1 MRLWVPWGHRPCH
14 IHLCFCSSRMGRDL
28 SNGKRVFGTK
38 YEGVSENHLS
48 YLSAYL
54 CPILSKSSPS
64 HGPPTL
70 GFFFLTFFC
79 LTSFSHIQQG
89 TQTPQSFDGF
99 CLVSKLSWSMMDP
112 VTGSATQG
120 EFSETAQRHSA
131 SFHWDKAVKTSP
143 PCWTSPLLTMGENV
157 RRSSVE
163 TVWKKW
169 EVSNYTWPSCI
180 SAGQPA

>member
-64 HGPPTL
+64 HGLPTL
-70 GFFFLTFFC
+70 GFFFSDLFLSDLLFTHPTRNPNSPVLWWLLSSLKTELVNDGSCDWICNSGRIFWNC
-79 LTSFSHIQQG
+79 SEAQCILSLGQG
-89 TQTPQSFDGF
+89 
-99 CLVSKLSWSMMDP
+99 
-112 VTGSATQG
+112 
-120 EFSETAQRHSA
+120 SENLPT
-131 SFHWDKAVKTSP
+131 
-143 PCWTSPLLTMGENV
+143 LLDLPIVDNG
-157 RRSSVE
+157 
-163 TVWKKW
+163 WKCQ
-169 EVSNYTWPSCI
+169 EI
-180 SAGQPA
+180 